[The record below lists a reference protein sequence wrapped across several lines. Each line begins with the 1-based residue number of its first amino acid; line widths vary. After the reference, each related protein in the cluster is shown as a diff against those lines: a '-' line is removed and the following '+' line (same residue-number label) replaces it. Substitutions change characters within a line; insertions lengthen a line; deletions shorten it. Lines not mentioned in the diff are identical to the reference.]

1 MTTLRD
7 LSRHLGLSVTQ
18 VSRALNNHSDVSE
31 DTRERV
37 HAAARDL
44 GYQPNVSARRLV
56 TGRSGMLGLVLPDV
70 PPEPE
75 DSMFVQIV
83 GGLSKHLSRLGRQF
97 VLHIADPEE
106 DIVEVYRRLTS
117 GGAIDGFVLLN
128 PELRDRRV
136 AFLRQA
142 GVPFVIHG
150 RIEEPHDYPFYDIDN
165 RGVGETLTRLL
176 LDAGHRRIA
185 LLNGPKGRTYAASRR
200 KGYRTALASAGLE
213 EEPGLHRF
221 GPMSEGEGLLA
232 GVALWGADGPRPTA
246 AICGNTR
253 LAAGLLRA
261 LDALGLR
268 VPRDVSVV
276 VHDDELQGLRAEAF
290 DPPLTATWSPLQDG
304 WPHLARLLAAAVDG
318 APLAELQLQG
328 EVRLIERASVAPL
341 PLRPGADCSL
351 TDGRS
356 GVS

>member
-31 DTRERV
+31 ETRERV
-37 HAAARDL
+37 HAAAREL

-56 TGRSGMLGLVLPDV
+56 TGRSGMLGLVLPGV

-83 GGLSKHLSRLGRQF
+83 GGLSRHLSRLGRQF

-117 GGAIDGFVLLN
+117 SGAIDGFVLLE
-128 PELRDRRV
+128 PLLKDRRV
-136 AFLRQA
+136 AYLRGV

-150 RIEEPHDYPFYDIDN
+150 RIEEPEDYPYFDIDN
-165 RGVGETLTRLL
+165 RGVAERLTRLL
-176 LDAGHRRIA
+176 LEAGHRRIA
-185 LLNGPKGRTYAASRR
+185 FLNGPSGRTYAASRR
-200 KGYRTALASAGLE
+200 QGYRAALASAGLGE
-213 EEPGLHRF
+213 ERGLHRF
-221 GPMSEGEGLLA
+221 GPMTEAEGLLA
-232 GVALWGADGPRPTA
+232 GVALWGEGRSRPSGVV
-246 AICGNTR
+246 CGNTR

-261 LDALGLR
+261 LAALGLR
-268 VPRDVSVV
+268 VPQDVSVV
-276 VHDDELQGLRAEAF
+276 VHDDELPGLKPQLF
-290 DPPLTATWSPLQDG
+290 DPPLTSTWSPLAES
-304 WPHLARLLAAAVDG
+304 WPHLARILAAAVDG
-318 APLAELQLQG
+318 APLEELQLRG
-328 EVRLIERASVAPL
+328 EVRLIERDSVAPV
-341 PLRPGADCSL
+341 PLRSDAPGAL

-356 GVS
+356 DVS

>member
-37 HAAARDL
+37 HAAAREL

-117 GGAIDGFVLLN
+117 SGAIDGFVLLE
-128 PELRDRRV
+128 PLLKDRRV
-136 AFLRQA
+136 AYLRGA

-150 RIEEPHDYPFYDIDN
+150 RVEEPEEGKMI
-165 RGVGETLTRLL
+165 
-176 LDAGHRRIA
+176 
-185 LLNGPKGRTYAASRR
+185 YAAIQQ
-200 KGYRTALASAGLE
+200 
-213 EEPGLHRF
+213 
-221 GPMSEGEGLLA
+221 
-232 GVALWGADGPRPTA
+232 V
-246 AICGNTR
+246 
-253 LAAGLLRA
+253 
-261 LDALGLR
+261 
-268 VPRDVSVV
+268 
-276 VHDDELQGLRAEAF
+276 
-290 DPPLTATWSPLQDG
+290 
-304 WPHLARLLAAAVDG
+304 
-318 APLAELQLQG
+318 
-328 EVRLIERASVAPL
+328 ASV
-341 PLRPGADCSL
+341 LRTVLVRELGS
-351 TDGRS
+351 RS
-356 GVS
+356 GVDRPAAR